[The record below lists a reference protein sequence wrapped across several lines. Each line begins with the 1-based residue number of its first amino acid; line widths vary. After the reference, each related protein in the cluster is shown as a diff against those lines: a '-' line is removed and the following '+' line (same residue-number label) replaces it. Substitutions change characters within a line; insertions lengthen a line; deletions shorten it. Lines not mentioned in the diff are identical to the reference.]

1 MITNLDK
8 KQIDLIKES
17 LCVYEKARECRSL
30 LRQEQLFF
38 ANIEDFVDDRGK
50 SCLFRLKE
58 MCHDLFRNSSEAS
71 YKEKLFDMTVGYT
84 FHGAMKLRENLYLL
98 EYYKPQCEIA
108 LEDLTDQER
117 KIVNEISTL
126 VRKARARLKEEL
138 KEVTIL
144 ADELVKQL
152 KDLILLYR
160 GNYLLPRFLYECE
173 KTLTR
178 IYGRR
183 GFEDILIT
191 AYADGRSLLIF
202 KTANS
207 YLESEYFD
215 TARKLF
221 KRIIRSDSS
230 NTAALFL
237 YLFASANH
245 FYFKNMF
252 TRALVLAKKAESMN
266 PDAGIREKYRPLLT
280 RLIADLSKEIKKKS
294 DERR

>member
-1 MITNLDK
+1 MVTNLDK

-17 LCVYEKARECRSL
+17 LCVYEKARECKYL
-30 LRQEQLFF
+30 LRQQRLVF
-38 ANIEDFVDDRGK
+38 ATIEDFVDDRGK

-58 MCHDLFRNSSEAS
+58 MCHDLFRNSVDAS
-71 YKEKLFDMTVGYT
+71 YKEKLYDMTVGYT

-98 EYYKPQCEIA
+98 EYYQPQCEIA
-108 LEDLTDQER
+108 LQDLTEQER
-117 KIVNEISTL
+117 KIVNEISML

-144 ADELVKQL
+144 ADELITQL
-152 KDLILLYR
+152 RDLILLYKK
-160 GNYLLPRFLYECE
+160 NYLLPRFLYEYE
-173 KTLTR
+173 KTLIK
-178 IYGRR
+178 IYGRK
-183 GFEDILIT
+183 GFEEILAS
-191 AYADGRSLLIF
+191 AYADGKMLLLF

-221 KRIIRSDSS
+221 KRITRSDGS
-230 NTAALFL
+230 NTTALFL

-252 TRALVLAKKAESMN
+252 TRALGLAKKAESMN

-280 RLIADLSKEIKKKS
+280 RLIADLSKEIKKK

>member
-1 MITNLDK
+1 MVTNLDK

-17 LCVYEKARECRSL
+17 LCVYEKARECKSL

-108 LEDLTDQER
+108 LEDLTDQEK

-126 VRKARARLKEEL
+126 VRKARGRLKEEL
-138 KEVTIL
+138 KEVTVL
-144 ADELVKQL
+144 ADELATQL
-152 KDLILLYR
+152 KDLILLYK
-160 GNYLLPRFLYECE
+160 GNYLLPRFLYEYE
-173 KTLTR
+173 KTLTK
-178 IYGRR
+178 IYGRK
-183 GFEDILIT
+183 GFEDILVT
-191 AYADGRSLLIF
+191 AYADGKMLLLF

-237 YLFASANH
+237 YIFASANH

-252 TRALVLAKKAESMN
+252 TRALALAKKAESMN

-280 RLIADLSKEIKKKS
+280 RLIADLSKEIKKKT

>member
-1 MITNLDK
+1 MVTNLDK

-17 LCVYEKARECRSL
+17 LCVYEKARECRGL

-38 ANIEDFVDDRGK
+38 ANIQDFVDDRGR

-58 MCHDLFRNSSEAS
+58 MCHDLFRNSTEAS
-71 YKEKLFDMTVGYT
+71 YKEKLFDITVGYT

-108 LEDLTDQER
+108 LHDLTDQEK
-117 KIVNEISTL
+117 KIVNEIGAL

-144 ADELVKQL
+144 ADELVRQL
-152 KDLILLYR
+152 KDLILLYK
-160 GNYLLPRFLYECE
+160 GNYLLPRFLYDYE
-173 KTLTR
+173 KTLVKV
-178 IYGRR
+178 YGRK
-183 GFEDILIT
+183 GFQDILAT

-202 KTANS
+202 RTANS
-207 YLESEYFD
+207 YLDSEYFD

-221 KRIIRSDSS
+221 KRILRMDGA
-230 NTAALFL
+230 NDAALFL

-245 FYFKNMF
+245 FYFKSMF
-252 TRALVLAKKAESMN
+252 TRALALARKAEDMN
-266 PDAGIREKYRPLLT
+266 VDAGIKEKHRAALT
-280 RLIADLSKEIKKKS
+280 RLIADLSKEVKRKK
-294 DERR
+294 EQGG